1 MDYITKHKKR
11 IQRNGKSQKER
22 YLNEV
27 TRNFNEHLKS
37 SAAAFDIQVTEPNE
51 PCITDNTRVIRCLIN
66 NITLNDQ
73 RNLDEKYIHIPK
85 GIDIRIGCYVK
96 WDNQDWLIIFREH
109 NSATTHKTYVMR
121 KCGQI
126 FKYKYKGEVYPIP
139 ICISNLTLY
148 SDGMADTVH
157 TSIPDSK
164 REIKFGLNDITKTID
179 LGTRFAVTNK
189 TVFRITHINNF
200 EHNDGDTGTPGVVTA
215 IGLQTAITSKDDMEN
230 NIAFNEDSYVEEIDI
245 NPDHIVGEDSL
256 VIGSTSRYSTGRSGC
271 IWRLKEKYEFITI
284 VKQDYD
290 KAFCVLK
297 AMSNG
302 RYVGK
307 VAILELVN
315 SVNGKVM
322 ETKEVKIKGFM

>member
-1 MDYITKHKKR
+1 
-11 IQRNGKSQKER
+11 
-22 YLNEV
+22 
-27 TRNFNEHLKS
+27 
-37 SAAAFDIQVTEPNE
+37 
-51 PCITDNTRVIRCLIN
+51 
-66 NITLNDQ
+66 
-73 RNLDEKYIHIPK
+73 
-85 GIDIRIGCYVK
+85 
-96 WDNQDWLIIFREH
+96 
-109 NSATTHKTYVMR
+109 MR

-271 IWRLKEKYEFITI
+271 IWRLREKYEFITI

-290 KAFCVLK
+290 KAFCDLK